1 MFPQGFER
9 ARSIE
14 GPRPCS
20 PLPHLRHAG
29 CVTIEPSAR
38 RATVDGRTLSLTTI
52 EYDMLALLVERA
64 GRIVPRDEM
73 FRIVFSRDASVFD
86 RALDVHLSHLRGKL
100 GARRSLIL
108 TIRGIGHLLRLE
120 SD

>member
-1 MFPQGFER
+1 MFPQELER
-9 ARSIE
+9 SRPIE
-14 GPRPCS
+14 GPPPCS
-20 PLPHLRHAG
+20 PLPDRLHAG
-29 CVTIEPSAR
+29 CVTIEPAAR
-38 RATVDGRTLSLTTI
+38 RATVDGRALCLTTS

-64 GRIVPRDEM
+64 GRIVSRDEM
-73 FRIVFSRDASVFD
+73 FRIVFDRDASVFD

-108 TIRGIGHLLRLE
+108 TVRGVGHLLRVV